1 MKRQRAQENP
11 QSKTDKKQKNLYLS
25 NHARQL
31 LADFSR
37 NMGISETAVIE
48 LLIREKAGSHKVA
61 LPVGKS
67 A

>member
-1 MKRQRAQENP
+1 MTRQRAHENP

-37 NMGISETAVIE
+37 TMGISETAVVE
-48 LLIREKAGSHKVA
+48 LLIREKAGTDKVA
-61 LPVGKS
+61 LPAGKS
-67 A
+67 I